1 MKLPWVP
8 DKKFGNQILSLEG
21 DAFKEVLREVHLA
34 VCNVAKGFLLGVAPE
49 GRVSCEKRIQQHS
62 H

>member
-1 MKLPWVP
+1 MKLPGVP
-8 DKKFGNQILSLEG
+8 DKKFGNQILSLDG

-34 VCNVAKGFLLGVAPE
+34 VCNVAKGFLLGVTTKR
-49 GRVSCEKRIQQHS
+49 RVPCEKCIQQHP